1 MNYVECSR
9 ALQAIVE
16 NTFPATATWDNVDYT
31 PAEQIAL
38 MFTQAERRIYQ
49 QLRVSALR
57 KNVTGPLPQGAV
69 YLDLPGDFLAP
80 HSIAIIRTNGDYE
93 FLLNKD
99 VSYLRA
105 AYPNPNAQGEPRF
118 YAMYGPTTTT
128 DNPPLLTDE
137 LSIMVA
143 PTPAQLYSVE
153 LHYFF
158 YPPSITTAG
167 TSWLGDN
174 LSNLLLAGAVLE
186 AAIFMK
192 VDEKMLAMYTAS
204 FTDALGAAQ
213 SFVKSS
219 ERADGFRT

>member
-1 MNYVECSR
+1 MNYTELSA
-9 ALQAIVE
+9 ALQAVVE
-16 NTFPATATWDNVDYT
+16 NTFPATVTWESVEYT

-38 MFTQAERRIYQ
+38 MFTRAEQRIFQ
-49 QLRVSALR
+49 QLRVAALR
-57 KNVTGPLPQGAV
+57 KNVTGPLAAGSR

-80 HSIAIIRTNGDYE
+80 HSIAIIRSNGDYE

-105 AYPNPNAQGEPRF
+105 VYPNPNTQAEPRF
-118 YAMYGPTTTT
+118 YAVFGPTTTT
-128 DNPPLLTDE
+128 DNPPVLTNE

-143 PTPAQLYSVE
+143 PTPAQLYEVE

-158 YPPSITTAG
+158 YPPTITTAQ

-174 LSNLLLAGAVLE
+174 MSSLLLAGATLE

-192 VDEKMLAMYTAS
+192 VDEKMLAMYTAH
-204 FTDALGAAQ
+204 FTDAFVAAQ
-213 SFVKSS
+213 TLAKSS